1 MSSSFKIYKK
11 YWLIFILSFY
21 TYLGF
26 SQSDTSTFKAQFAL
40 GVNSPSSNGFI
51 NNFEGSSINFP
62 TINLG
67 LQYMFKPMLGV
78 KLDLGYNRF
87 SNSDNTPEFKVN
99 YTRINAQ
106 LVYNTTNIFS
116 FFPQNMGTFVHA
128 GPGFSMIKPLGN
140 YTQNKTSYLNAM
152 AGIEFHY
159 GVSDKLS
166 VYLDASYI
174 LGFSDDFNP
183 ISEGFG
189 SFNGNLLTVTIGA
202 SISLS
207 GCYYCE
213 QND

>member
-11 YWLIFILSFY
+11 YWLVLILSFY
-21 TYLGF
+21 CFLGF
-26 SQSDTSTFKAQFAL
+26 SQGDTSTFKAQFAL
-40 GVNSPSSNGFI
+40 GINNPSSSGFVD
-51 NNFEGSSINFP
+51 NFEANSINFP

-67 LQYMFKPMLGV
+67 LQYMFKPILGA
-78 KLDLGYNRF
+78 KLDFGYNRF
-87 SNSDNTPEFKVN
+87 SNLDNTLEFKVN
-99 YTRINAQ
+99 YTRINLQ
-106 LVYNTTNIFS
+106 LVYNATSIFS
-116 FFPQNMGTFVHA
+116 FLPQNMGTFIHA
-128 GPGFSMIKPLGN
+128 GPGFSMIKPLSN
-140 YTQNKTSYLNAM
+140 YTQNKTSYLNTM

-159 GVSDKLS
+159 GISDKLS

-183 ISEGFG
+183 ISNGFG
-189 SFNGNLLTVTIGA
+189 SFNGNLLTVTVGA